1 MAHTTIIRHEGH
13 QRHIDT
19 KADNPGALPSSSAT
33 RKDDGVDERY
43 GRSSVRGS
51 SSSSLLLLFFF
62 LLPSFLL
69 LLLLPFSLLFSS
81 PSFSSSLL
89 PPSSL
94 LLLPL
99 SLSPCSFFLFL
110 SPPCSSSSSCGRLG
124 WGGEGARRGQR
135 GELGGER
142 SPELLTGRAWRR
154 QSSPA
159 GRATAGGGAAAG
171 RRGHGGPAALRR
183 GAGSCGGPAEMRR
196 RGGAV
201 VAAAQWRRGGWG

>member
-1 MAHTTIIRHEGH
+1 MVDVHISSTMAHTTIIRHEGH

-142 SPELLTGRAWRR
+142 CNTPVLCLHLGIANHTYRA
-154 QSSPA
+154 SSSILFIHA
-159 GRATAGGGAAAG
+159 
-171 RRGHGGPAALRR
+171 
-183 GAGSCGGPAEMRR
+183 
-196 RGGAV
+196 
-201 VAAAQWRRGGWG
+201 

>member
-1 MAHTTIIRHEGH
+1 MQEKAGTMVDVHISSTMAHTTIIRHEGH

-43 GRSSVRGS
+43 GRSLVRGS

-124 WGGEGARRGQR
+124 WGGEGARRGEEPR
-135 GELGGER
+135 APHR
-142 SPELLTGRAWRR
+142 SGVAAAVL
-154 QSSPA
+154 A
-159 GRATAGGGAAAG
+159 GRSSRGGAAGTRRAG
-171 RRGHGGPAALRR
+171 GTA
-183 GAGSCGGPAEMRR
+183 AGSRDVWVLAIRCHHLLETF
-196 RGGAV
+196 
-201 VAAAQWRRGGWG
+201 